1 MFAFMSLR
9 NNIKLSMP
17 KIYTELVFSS
27 SLHLY
32 KFYLSAPLDSQIKT
46 TFFKNIG
53 KEEEEKKKSLHDTI
67 LLNPQTIEMG
77 RMEWGV
83 KGWVTPKPLDWLMA
97 NMAPGKSCST
107 SYTPLPIPSLCVMHT
122 ESSAFPP

>member
-53 KEEEEKKKSLHDTI
+53 KEEEKKKKST
-67 LLNPQTIEMG
+67 
-77 RMEWGV
+77 
-83 KGWVTPKPLDWLMA
+83 
-97 NMAPGKSCST
+97 
-107 SYTPLPIPSLCVMHT
+107 
-122 ESSAFPP
+122 